1 MTDTQDNK
9 PKPGDTVLLIRVP
22 PGLLNDLPVEDQRAI
37 SQVVGKP
44 LILNEYDDHG
54 RAELEFKDSVGVIHF
69 IYVKPEFIRA
79 AK

>member
-9 PKPGDTVLLIRVP
+9 PKPRDTVLLIRVP

>member
-1 MTDTQDNK
+1 MTDTRDNK
-9 PKPGDTVLLIRVP
+9 PKPGDTVLLIKVP

-37 SQVVGKP
+37 SQAVGKP
-44 LILNEYDDHG
+44 LVLNEYDDHG